1 MTIDN
6 IIPETGSESRGFLSQ
21 NSSAALSLGARRGNV
36 LAIVIGIL
44 AVIFVIAVFFGSS
57 TVERTRQTRRA
68 LGGDQAAS
76 LAEAAVNRAIHIVSK
91 AMNDPKS
98 FDKGAAT
105 GNLAIMLRYPLPVK
119 TAEANEVSAE
129 LGKDDLLDISVMD
142 KEGMPSKIELKLA
155 DLRVKAKGE
164 DLLDELV
171 TFACAERAKDYDVTV
186 TVELE
191 KACRINAKPL
201 PSGKYEVP
209 GIDCEFSVRPDV
221 LGFLENKGMLNFILE
236 FPDWLSLFNF
246 SIPIKVWVPVVDLEI
261 TLATIDPAPILDL
274 AVKPLTKGTQ
284 LADAMNCSD
293 GIGVKDYFVLDKILR
308 ALFHQLL
315 DKPQLYPI
323 KIMFDKDFFTASSD
337 LWPSAVKIP
346 DDYSRHVEKYGNI
359 KITAKSRIEF
369 VDGTTS
375 ERRIEATKDFK
386 VSDFMPM
393 APLYSFFMA
402 NTTNDRVNF
411 NDNGGQFYVNNS
423 AGRIMNKAEREKRK
437 EIAGQVR
444 VNFKPDD
451 YSDSNPGTP
460 LVINTSMMGHH
471 QGPKLAGNSIGNTAL
486 NLTAGADALLM
497 LGRTKNAIISKASY
511 NIDGTVNSK
520 NVKTKKG
527 SPLPK
532 ELKFSRGPV
541 RHGFQL
547 SSDVSAKHA
556 KFLHKDPKYIENRKT
571 YQSSALKQRN
581 DSYKWWTDD
590 KHKMPK
596 EDYLKKKAESI
607 NFLPDPEKFSSNII
621 SFGMS
626 MAMRAFGSSLTDISA
641 GAVVMGSNPPAD
653 AFGRMKLPWMG
664 TGNSYYCLPS
674 LGWGQNK
681 THLFGLNAW
690 YPTLSRDIEGM
701 VAKRYRQWHVTIV
714 GLFAKDRLPL
724 LPFPPPWCFV
734 PPIPVPF
741 WFADQIINKYDYN
754 MWFMKA
760 YDSEDDTGDA
770 GMSMYDPEYTINMP
784 ANYYAIEQ
792 YAKKSNYFYESGEA
806 FVKDL
811 PNRMVTIDGKKALQ
825 LNGVTFIVGSLG
837 TDSQPFVAT
846 EGDTFYV
853 TGRGMIVV
861 SGNLSLGCN
870 IKYVEEAEKPTVFS
884 LIVRNGGLIMTNNG
898 DYVIEGSVYTN
909 RGLYLG
915 SNTTLNIQGNWVT
928 NEFAKHR
935 MRGELMVD
943 YVSSKLRPSL
953 GSLHPQTGKYDPRR
967 YNLALSSRWNAWK
980 VD

>member
-1 MTIDN
+1 MYIKNSFKSLRKDCEVPVMPRMPRFFFLNKSGN
-6 IIPETGSESRGFLSQ
+6 I
-21 NSSAALSLGARRGNV
+21 

-44 AVIFVIAVFFGSS
+44 AVIFIAAVYFGSS
-57 TVERTRQTRRA
+57 TIERARQSKRS

-76 LAEAAVNRAIHIVSK
+76 LAESALNRAVHIMSK

-98 FDKGAAT
+98 FDKTANSRNFAV
-105 GNLAIMLRYPLPVK
+105 MLRYPLPIK
-119 TAEANEVSAE
+119 TAAANEASPE
-129 LGKDDLLDISVMD
+129 LGKDDRLDISVMEA
-142 KEGMPSKIELKLA
+142 EGFPSKAELTLA
-155 DLRVKAKGE
+155 DLRLLPQGQ
-164 DLLDELV
+164 DWLDEMV
-171 TFACAERAKDYDVTV
+171 TFSGGDRVKDFDVAV
-186 TVELE
+186 ALE
-191 KACRINAKPL
+191 IEDAYRINAKDL

-209 GIDCEFSVRPDV
+209 GIDCEFSTRKDV

-246 SIPIKVWVPVVDLEI
+246 SIPIKVWVPIVDLEI
-261 TLATIDPAPILDL
+261 TLATIDPAPIIDL
-274 AVKPLTKGTQ
+274 AVKPLTKGSS
-284 LADAMNCSD
+284 LADAMNCPD

-308 ALFHQLL
+308 ALFHKLL
-315 DKPQLYPI
+315 NKPQLYPI
-323 KIMFDKDFFTASSD
+323 KIMFSKDFFMLTDD
-337 LWPSAVKIP
+337 LWPSGVKVP
-346 DDYSRHVEKYGNI
+346 ADYSRYVEKYGTI
-359 KITAKSRIEF
+359 KVSSKARINF
-369 VDGTTS
+369 NDGTFS

-386 VSDFMPM
+386 VSDVMPM
-393 APLYSFFMA
+393 APLYSFFLA
-402 NTTNDRVNF
+402 NITNDRLNF

-423 AGRIMNKAEREKRK
+423 AGRILNKAEREARK

-444 VNFKPDD
+444 INFKPDD
-451 YSDSNPGTP
+451 FSDSNPGTP
-460 LVINTSMMGHH
+460 LVINTSLMGHY
-471 QGPKLAGNSIGNTAL
+471 QGPKLAENGLGDTAL
-486 NLTAGADALLM
+486 NLAAGADALLM
-497 LGRTKNAIISKASY
+497 LGRTSDAVISKASY
-511 NIDGTVNSK
+511 NIDATINSK

-547 SSDVSAKHA
+547 NSDISAKHA
-556 KFLHKDPKYIENRKT
+556 KLLHKDPKYIENRKQ
-571 YQSSALKQRN
+571 YQKSALKQRN
-581 DSYKWWTDD
+581 DSYKWWTDKD
-590 KHKMPK
+590 HSFSY
-596 EDYLKKKAESI
+596 ENYIKKKADSI
-607 NFLPDPEKFSSNII
+607 RFLPDPEKISSNIF
-621 SFGMS
+621 SFGIS
-626 MAMRAFGSSLTDISA
+626 MALRAFGSSLTDLTK
-641 GAVVMGSNPPAD
+641 GAVTLGSNPPLD
-653 AFGRMKLPWMG
+653 AFARMKLPWMG
-664 TGNSYYCLPS
+664 TSNSYYSLPT

-754 MWFMKA
+754 MWFMKS
-760 YDSEDDTGDA
+760 YDADDDTADA
-770 GMSMYDPEYTINMP
+770 AMSMYDPDYTINMP
-784 ANYYAIEQ
+784 ANFYATEQ
-792 YAKKSNYFYESGEA
+792 YAKKSNYYYADAENFI
-806 FVKDL
+806 KDL
-811 PNRMVTIDGKKALQ
+811 PNRMITIDGKKALQ
-825 LNGVTFIVGSLG
+825 LNGVTFIAGSLG
-837 TDSQPFVAT
+837 TDSKPFKAP

-853 TGRGMIVV
+853 TGRGMIVC
-861 SGNLSLGCN
+861 SGNVSLGCSV
-870 IKYVEEAEKPTVFS
+870 KCVDTAESSTVFS
-884 LIVRNGGLIMTNNG
+884 FVVRNGGLIMTDAG
-898 DYVIEGSVYTN
+898 DFVFEGSLFTN
-909 RGLYLG
+909 RGIYLG

-943 YVSSKLRPSL
+943 YVASRLRPSL